1 MEKTKFLYGA
11 LGLLALGMTAC
22 SSDAPVME
30 NGKVE
35 SDATRFLS
43 VQISSPFEGTR
54 AFEDGTKNESAVTRL
69 DFLFYDVNGNPT
81 SKPQYFTGNNLN
93 GSADKPNFSEG
104 PFADQTTGNVTR
116 IWTSVVPVELVQGQ
130 NLPAQ
135 VVCLVNATPEAV
147 TELSTKTLDELRDI
161 RRNYFNNGEA
171 FLMSNSVYF
180 GQNVLTGQA
189 NQRLCATP
197 INANSQLFETA
208 KKAEDAITAATAN
221 GATDLQKA
229 ALVNI
234 YVERLAAKVGLT
246 MGADA
251 VHTVS
256 LANGAGGADVTLTF
270 TPEYW
275 FMNAV
280 SNENFITKRYGVMSE
295 GEIVMKPTFDQIDA
309 AFGSPDNLMKDSW
322 NAPNDHR
329 SYWGCSPSYYTAT
342 YPLVSDQID
351 DLGAA
356 DRTDGYEKGVYEN
369 KYYSYND
376 VINQVT
382 TPTSIANQAI
392 AATNGAFSVVNT
404 GNAATGYIYTR
415 ETTTTIA
422 DINNITANPAATVA
436 SAVLVGNYKVGDAE
450 TGTTFYVDA
459 NNNNNYNSTN
469 HTGTQGTYY
478 STEASA
484 KAELTSRQF
493 IVFTDAAGTTPAGA
507 DIFTVK
513 HPDYTVRQKLAN
525 PNIAGRLVTLQMESV
540 PTPAVYYFNGTEYV
554 PVTPA
559 NLADVNAQLVS
570 VGYMNMYNN
579 GRAFFN
585 IPIRHLGF
593 RAASYANGKY
603 DWEHMLLGELGLV
616 RNHVYSVTIDNIYG
630 IGTGLRS
637 DNQPIVPAKDEVNQY
652 IAMRLNILAW
662 NVVNAWHVD
671 F

>member
-54 AFEDGTKNESAVTRL
+54 ANFEDGTKNESKVTSL
-69 DFLFYDVNGNPT
+69 NFLFYDVNGNPT
-81 SKPQYFTGNNLN
+81 SIPQAFTQETLDDEFTNL
-93 GSADKPNFSEG
+93 G
-104 PFADQTTGNVTR
+104 TTTDNVTR

-135 VVCLVNATPEAV
+135 VVCLVNAV
-147 TELSTKTLDELRDI
+147 QGNVDLIKNLTLDELRDVE
-161 RRNYFNNGEA
+161 RNYFYNQES
-171 FLMSNSVYF
+171 FLMTNSVYF

-189 NQRLCATP
+189 DQHLCATP
-197 INANSQLFETA
+197 INANSQLFATRDLAQKAITSASAETA
-208 KKAEDAITAATAN
+208 TDA
-221 GATDLQKA
+221 DKA

-256 LANGAGGADVTLTF
+256 LANGAGGENVTLTF

-280 SNENFITKRYGVMSE
+280 SNDNFITKRYGVMN
-295 GEIVMKPTFDQIDA
+295 GDEILMKPTYAQIVS
-309 AFGSPDNLMKDSW
+309 AFTGTSMASSW
-322 NAPNDHR
+322 NDAPNHR

-342 YPLVSDQID
+342 YPLVSDQVD
-351 DLGAA
+351 DLVTGN
-356 DRTDGYEKGVYEN
+356 REDGYVKGKYDN
-369 KYYSYND
+369 KYYSYNE
-376 VINQVT
+376 VV
-382 TPTSIANQAI
+382 NQADGAVNI
-392 AATNGAFSVVNT
+392 ARQAVAATDGAFSATNT
-404 GNAATGYIYTR
+404 GNAATGFIYTR
-415 ETTTTIA
+415 ETTTS
-422 DINNITANPAATVA
+422 INKIKDMSANPAATVA

-459 NNNNNYNSTN
+459 NNNNNYNSTS

-478 STEASA
+478 GSETAAREALQ
-484 KAELTSRQF
+484 KRQF
-493 IVFTDAAGTTPAGA
+493 IVFTDAAGTTPAGV
-507 DIFTVK
+507 DFFTVK
-513 HPDYTVRQKLAN
+513 HPDYVVRQKLAN
-525 PNIAGRLVTLQMESV
+525 PNIAGRLVTIQLTSV
-540 PTPAVYYFNGTEYV
+540 PATPVYYFDGNGYV
-554 PVTPA
+554 QVTAA

-570 VGYMNMYNN
+570 VGYMNMYYN
-579 GRAFFN
+579 GLAFFN

-593 RAASYANGKY
+593 RAASYQNGTY
-603 DWEHMLLGELGLV
+603 NWGELQLGELGLV
-616 RNHVYSVTIDNIYG
+616 RNHVYNITIDNIYG
-630 IGTGLRS
+630 IGTGLR
-637 DNQPIVPAKDEVNQY
+637 DDDQPIVPAKDQVNQY
-652 IAMRLNILAW
+652 VAMRLNILAW
-662 NVVNAWHVD
+662 NVVTAWHVD

>member
-22 SSDAPVME
+22 SNDAPVME

-54 AFEDGTKNESAVTRL
+54 AFEDGTKNESKVTSL
-69 DFLFYDVNGNPT
+69 NFLFYDVNGNPT
-81 SKPQYFTGNNLN
+81 STPQAFTKETLDNEFQN
-93 GSADKPNFSEG
+93 G
-104 PFADQTTGNVTR
+104 PFENGNVTR

-135 VVCLVNATPEAV
+135 VVCLVNAEQGNV
-147 TELSTKTLDELRDI
+147 DKIKNLTLDQLRDAT
-161 RRNYFNNGEA
+161 RAYFNNGED

-197 INANSQLFETA
+197 INANSQLFETSD
-208 KKAEDAITAATAN
+208 KAQAAITAGTA
-221 GATDLQKA
+221 ADASDVQKA

-246 MGADA
+246 MASNA
-251 VHTVS
+251 VKTVS
-256 LANGAGGADVTLTF
+256 LANGEGTGNVTLTF

-280 SNENFITKRYGVMSE
+280 SNDNYITKRYDVMNGDE
-295 GEIVMKPTFDQIDA
+295 VVMKPTYDQIVT
-309 AFGSPDNLMKDSW
+309 AFTNTSMASTW
-322 NAPNDHR
+322 NDAPNHR
-329 SYWGCSPSYYTAT
+329 SYWGCSPSYYTAN
-342 YPLVSDQID
+342 YPLVSDQVD
-351 DLGAA
+351 DLVEDHTG
-356 DRTDGYEKGVYEN
+356 DDYKKGVYAN
-369 KYYSYND
+369 KYYSYNE
-376 VINQVT
+376 VETQATGTVEV
-382 TPTSIANQAI
+382 ARQAI
-392 AATNGAFSVVNT
+392 AAGTNGAFAITNE
-404 GNAATGYIYTR
+404 GNKATGYIYTR
-415 ETTTTIA
+415 ETTTSINK
-422 DINNITANPAATVA
+422 INNTALNPAAAVA

-450 TGTTFYVDA
+450 ANTTFYVDA
-459 NNNNNYNSTN
+459 NNNNNYSSTN
-469 HTGTQGTYY
+469 TTGTQGTYY
-478 STEASA
+478 GSEATA
-484 KAELTSRQF
+484 KAALTSRQF
-493 IVFTDAAGTTPAGA
+493 IVFTDPAGTTPAGV
-507 DIFTVK
+507 DVFTVK
-513 HPDYTVRQKLAN
+513 HPDYAVRQKLAN
-525 PNIAGRLVTLQMESV
+525 PNIAGRLVTIQMTSV
-540 PTPAVYYFNGTEYV
+540 PTTAVYYFDGNDYV
-554 PVTPA
+554 PVTAA

-603 DWEHMLLGELGLV
+603 DWKNMQLGELGLV
-616 RNHVYSVTIDNIYG
+616 RNHVYSITINNIAG

-637 DNQPIVPAKDEVNQY
+637 DDQPIVPAKDQVNQY
-652 IAMRLNILAW
+652 VAMRLNILAW
-662 NVVNAWHVD
+662 NVVNAWRVD